1 MDMITILGLGV
12 LALVIYFLFV
22 RWGWKW
28 LLKRQVSCFG
38 RATFLAL
45 FLAPGLLLFS
55 EHAGIPLPALAWMS
69 ALSNAYNCI
78 ENNLFCGIKLNLY
91 LSVLPFLA
99 TWVFVFLL
107 CKSPEPENGDQ

>member
-1 MDMITILGLGV
+1 MNIITILGFGV
-12 LALVIYFLFV
+12 LALIIYFLLV

-28 LLKRQVSCFG
+28 LVKHQVSCFG

-45 FLAPGLLLFS
+45 FLAPGLLLYS

-69 ALSNAYNCI
+69 GLSNAYNCF
-78 ENNLFCGIKLNLY
+78 EKGLFCGIELNLY

-107 CKSPEPENGDQ
+107 CKSPEQKHSDQ